1 MTSASLVSAP
11 PVRTEFQVSD
21 VDCEVEWNSLV
32 ERLDGHVR
40 QSWSW
45 GRLATRPVHRRAI
58 LVDGEPVAA
67 IALTEIALPGL
78 PYTVLDAPRGPM
90 LGHRSSSLWPAL
102 LGAIRDV
109 GEERRAI
116 FVRLS
121 PYVVEDSELVQ
132 RLDDYGAIPL
142 EAQWTLWNPP
152 RVIMASSLEGTEA
165 QVKRRMRE
173 STRLSI
179 GKASRQG
186 VVMTRLTGDD
196 AMPRLH
202 RLLVGAGRR
211 RGFPVRRLD
220 HFETLRRTFVDRGA
234 GVVTM
239 ATYEGHDVAA
249 ACGVRFG
256 RTGYVLYSGID
267 PAFRALRAGGATHW
281 ELIRWAR
288 EHGCDRMDWGGS
300 VTQYPP
306 VPADEGYG
314 IYDFKRGF
322 GCDIVLLAPYFDI
335 VLRPGPYRIVRA
347 LEARAAWLSGL
358 RARLNR

>member
-1 MTSASLVSAP
+1 L
-11 PVRTEFQVSD
+11 QIND
-21 VDCEVEWNSLV
+21 VDCEADWNLLV

-40 QSWSW
+40 QSWPW
-45 GRLATRPVHRRAI
+45 GSLATRPVHRRAI
-58 LVDGEPVAA
+58 LADGDPVAA

-78 PYTVLDAPRGPM
+78 PFTVLDAPRGPM
-90 LGHRSSSLWPAL
+90 LGRRSSNLWPAL
-102 LGAIRDV
+102 LDAIREV
-109 GEERRAI
+109 AEARRAI

-121 PYVVEDSELVQ
+121 PYVVEDSELIE
-132 RLDDYGAIPL
+132 RLGEYGAIPL

-165 QVKRRMRE
+165 EVKRRMRE
-173 STRLSI
+173 SARLSI

-186 VVMTRLTGDD
+186 VVVARLTGDD

-202 RLLVGAGRR
+202 HLLVGAGRR

-220 HFETLRRTFVDRGA
+220 YFDTLRRAFLDRDA

-239 ATYEGHDVAA
+239 ASHEGHDVAA
-249 ACGVRFG
+249 TCGVRFG
-256 RTGYVLYSGID
+256 RTAYVLYSGID
-267 PAFRALRAGGATHW
+267 PAFRPLRAGYAAHW

-306 VPADEGYG
+306 APEDEGYG

-322 GCDIVLLAPYFDI
+322 GCDIVLLARYFDI

-347 LEARAAWLSGL
+347 LEDRAAWLSGL